1 MTLNDPTAPLDDDLT
16 PVTDPRKDELTSDVP
31 EAPGDEE
38 DTGVPDQGVDDT
50 PDDTD
55 EEEPVTSSPL
65 YNFRLAPEA
74 IWLIVNTVIGALL
87 TTLVATDFTSITDW
101 KAWAIGL
108 GAALFRTLL
117 GAILAAATG
126 GGFQGPGVTKEQDAA
141 G

>member
-38 DTGVPDQGVDDT
+38 DTGVPDEGVDDT

-126 GGFQGPGVTKEQDAA
+126 GGFQGPGVTKEQDAVS
-141 G
+141 

>member
-1 MTLNDPTAPLDDDLT
+1 MTLDPTAPLDDDLT

-38 DTGVPDQGVDDT
+38 DTGVPDEGVDDT
-50 PDDTD
+50 PDDED

-65 YNFRLAPEA
+65 YNFRLLPESFWFIA
-74 IWLIVNTVIGALL
+74 NTVLGALL
-87 TTLVATDFTSITDW
+87 TSLVATDFTSITDW

-126 GGFQGPGVTKEQDAA
+126 GGFQGPGVTKEEDAVS
-141 G
+141 